1 MASSSS
7 SQKLTYNSIITI
19 EDGSSGLSEVIHDTT
34 LTGNGTFG
42 HPLSASAALAEK
54 QNTLVP
60 GTNIDITN
68 NTISASV
75 STDGVTLTGTGS
87 AGSPLSISN
96 PSYYIKGNT
105 VYGGTLTDN
114 LNTLVRN
121 TPFTCLGTA
130 TGVPDASYSWFGW
143 HINSNAGTA
152 AAAQIAYAFNSNA
165 IICYERV
172 KTSGTW
178 GAWILQSSGVDVSD
192 NQNTWYLDTRNG
204 LDTNSGLSR
213 SAPKKTGDAV
223 VIACKTAGKF
233 AGRLVVMAGTGTVT
247 FTAAN
252 WVDATFPFSDVV
264 FETACTECTWNGIAT
279 GGGIFKVV
287 GGEHT
292 FNSCA
297 CGGQVSVKADYCIVK
312 GGDWSGIINFD
323 IESYIT
329 VKGMTSEG
337 ELCIQTPILE
347 IQSKFAIN
355 GTAKI
360 QADELYGAGNFV
372 SHANSEVHLD
382 IQANYFSLEGNFQF
396 SSQAA
401 NSSIKITAAKMQR
414 TATTRL
420 LYLGAQAG
428 VTVNYQLVVD
438 TMGSIVPVE
447 IATPDGT
454 VAGKVIE
461 LLKYENKADAEI
473 IRATAAEA
481 LKADLVDGFV
491 PSSQLH
497 GYVDDVLDAYIVGS
511 TPFASDWLSLTVG
524 GTALTPESGKIY
536 IILTAGIYE
545 MLEFRW
551 SGTVYGEISKSIALG
566 ETSSTAGRGDH
577 TKAAYD
583 HSLLTSGNPH
593 GVTKSDVGLGNV
605 DNVSDANKPVSTA
618 TQAALDLK
626 ANQTAI
632 SNIDNT
638 SDANKPVSTATQ
650 TALDL
655 KANKLTTVNN
665 STDTAYTFLASD
677 ANTCHI
683 VNTSTATTRTVPSDT
698 TAPDIAIGDS
708 IEVQNIG
715 TGVVTFVAASGVTIS
730 SSLTLVMYGQY
741 SVCMLRKIAAN
752 TWILTGER
760 TAV

>member
-1 MASSSS
+1 MADDGL
-7 SQKLTYNSIITI
+7 KLSTK
-19 EDGSSGLSEVIHDTT
+19 
-34 LTGNGTFG
+34 
-42 HPLSASAALAEK
+42 AEK
-54 QNTLVP
+54 TFAELIALGGVKVP
-60 GTNIDITN
+60 VLKKD
-68 NTISASV
+68 
-75 STDGVTLTGTGS
+75 TD
-87 AGSPLSISN
+87 
-96 PSYYIKGNT
+96 YYQMPIE
-105 VYGGTLTDN
+105 
-114 LNTLVRN
+114 
-121 TPFTCLGTA
+121 A
-130 TGVPDASYSWFGW
+130 
-143 HINSNAGTA
+143 
-152 AAAQIAYAFNSNA
+152 
-165 IICYERV
+165 
-172 KTSGTW
+172 
-178 GAWILQSSGVDVSD
+178 LQAVDVSD
-192 NQNTWYLDTRNG
+192 NQNTWYLDPVNG
-204 LDTNSGLSR
+204 LDTNSGMSR

-223 VIACKTAGKF
+223 VIACKTAGKT

-252 WVDATFPFSDVV
+252 WADAAFPFSDVV
-264 FETACTECTWNGIAT
+264 FETAYTECTWNGINGIT
-279 GGGIFKVV
+279 GGIFKVV

-292 FNSCA
+292 FKSCT
-297 CGGQVSVKADYCIVK
+297 CGGQVSVKADYCIVN
-312 GGDWSGIINFD
+312 GGNWTGIMNFD
-323 IESYIT
+323 MESYIT
-329 VKGMTSEG
+329 VKGMSSGG

-372 SHANSEVHLD
+372 SSANSEVHLD

-401 NSSIKITAAKMQR
+401 DSSIKITTAKMAR
-414 TATTRL
+414 RATTRL

-438 TMGSIVPVE
+438 TMGSIVPME
-447 IATPDGT
+447 IGSPAGT

-481 LKADLVDGFV
+481 LKENKSEKNAA
-491 PSSQLH
+491 S
-497 GYVDDVLDAYIVGS
+497 GYCPLDANVKVPFANIPDSILGQLEYQGVWDASTGNFPAATGRGQYWIASSNGTGS
-511 TPFASDWLSLTVG
+511 TISYSTGDWAVYNGTTFDKVDNSDAVFSVN
-524 GTALTPESGKIY
+524 GK
-536 IILTAGIYE
+536 LGNVV
-545 MLEFRW
+545 LE
-551 SGTVYGEISKSIALG
+551 
-566 ETSSTAGRGDH
+566 
-577 TKAAYD
+577 KA
-583 HSLLTSGNPH
+583 N
-593 GVTKSDVGLGNV
+593 VGLGNV
-605 DNVSDANKPVSTA
+605 DNTSDINKPVSTA
-618 TQAALDLK
+618 QQSALDLK
-626 ANQTAI
+626 ANQSSI

-698 TAPDIAIGDS
+698 TAPDLAIGDS
-708 IEVQNIG
+708 IEVVNVG
-715 TGVVTFVAASGVTIS
+715 TGTVTFAAASGVTLL

-752 TWILTGER
+752 TWVLTGER

>member
-1 MASSSS
+1 M
-7 SQKLTYNSIITI
+7 SIVIQRIYTGDSI
-19 EDGSSGLSEVIHDTT
+19 VYVGENGDGGMSKVEHDAT
-34 LTGNGTFG
+34 LTGDGT
-42 HPLSASAALAEK
+42 A
-54 QNTLVP
+54 T
-60 GTNIDITN
+60 
-68 NTISASV
+68 
-75 STDGVTLTGTGS
+75 
-87 AGSPLSISN
+87 SPLS
-96 PSYYIKGNT
+96 
-105 VYGGTLTDN
+105 VVDGGTLT
-114 LNTLVRN
+114 
-121 TPFTCLGTA
+121 
-130 TGVPDASYSWFGW
+130 
-143 HINSNAGTA
+143 
-152 AAAQIAYAFNSNA
+152 
-165 IICYERV
+165 E
-172 KTSGTW
+172 
-178 GAWILQSSGVDVSD
+178 
-192 NQNTWYLDTRNG
+192 NTWYLDPVNG

-233 AGRLVVMAGTGTVT
+233 AGRLVVMAGTVTVT
-247 FTAAN
+247 FTAEN
-252 WVDATFPFSDVV
+252 WVDATFPFFDVV
-264 FETACTECTWNGIAT
+264 FETAYTQCTWNRFT

-287 GGEHT
+287 GGVHT
-292 FNSCA
+292 FNSCT
-297 CGGQVSVKADYCIVK
+297 CSGQVSVKADYCIVN
-312 GGDWSGIINFD
+312 GGTWSGIMNFD
-323 IESYIT
+323 IESHTT
-329 VKGMTSEG
+329 VNGMTSRG
-337 ELCIQTPILE
+337 VLCIQTPILE
-347 IQSKFAIN
+347 IQSNFAI
-355 GTAKI
+355 GGSAKI
-360 QADELYGAGNFV
+360 QADELSGAGNFG
-372 SHANSEVHLD
+372 SYANSEVYLD
-382 IQANYFSLEGNFQF
+382 IQTSCFYLEGNFQF

-401 NSSIKITAAKMQR
+401 YTSIKITAAKMLR

-420 LYLGAQAG
+420 LYLGAEAG

-438 TMGSIVPVE
+438 TMGSIVPME
-447 IATPDGT
+447 IANPDGT

-461 LLKYENKADAEI
+461 LLKYENKVDAEI

-715 TGVVTFVAASGVTIS
+715 TGVVTFVAASGVTIR